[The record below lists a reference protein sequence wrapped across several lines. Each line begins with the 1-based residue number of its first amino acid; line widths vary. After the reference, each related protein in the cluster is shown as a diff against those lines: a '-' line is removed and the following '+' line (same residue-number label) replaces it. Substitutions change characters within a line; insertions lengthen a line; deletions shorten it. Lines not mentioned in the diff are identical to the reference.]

1 MHFTSEQGP
10 DHAKDSL
17 LVQEEMSNLCC
28 CQPAR
33 ILTSHMTSATVDGF
47 PGDAVIELVPAL
59 WMEACAAL
67 GASASLL
74 CSFL

>member
-1 MHFTSEQGP
+1 MHFTAEQGP

-28 CQPAR
+28 WQPAR
-33 ILTSHMTSATVDGF
+33 ILTPHMTSAAIDGF
-47 PGDAVIELVPAL
+47 PGNAVIEAAR

-67 GASASLL
+67 GASASPL